1 MPLFESV
8 EKLKPHYPLVDI
20 KAALCAVTVLRMT
33 RTARNYAFEAGMTLQ
48 AVVDLVQGIDAAQ
61 FYKSMTSIA
70 DHTVWQDVYHVP
82 FDELVLYVKFTVDP
96 DGYLL
101 ISLKEK

>member
-1 MPLFESV
+1 M
-8 EKLKPHYPLVDI
+8 EKRTPHYALADI
-20 KAALCAVTVLRMT
+20 KAAFSSSAGLRMT
-33 RTARNYAFEAGMTLQ
+33 TGARNYAFSQGMKLQ
-48 AVVDLVQGIDAAQ
+48 DVVELVQGVSSTQ

-82 FDELVLYVKFTVDP
+82 FVDLVLYVKFTVDP